1 VIGGRDRRE
10 FEAFV
15 AASSDRL
22 VRTAYLLTGDAGHAE
37 DVVQSALLRTARR
50 WRSARKSPEAYARTV
65 VANLAK
71 DRWRALGRRPAEAP
85 LEHDVP
91 QAPHDGAFVQQ
102 SLDRDAL
109 MHAARG
115 LPVGQR
121 AVLVLRYFDDLSV
134 EETAAAL
141 GVTAGTVKS
150 QTSRA
155 LAALRA
161 ALAPH
166 DTENPDPTTSKE
178 NADAHR

>member
-1 VIGGRDRRE
+1 MIGGRDQQE

-22 VRTAYLLTGDAGHAE
+22 LRTAYLLTGDAGHAE

-50 WRSARKSPEAYARTV
+50 WRSARRSPEAYARTT
-65 VANLAK
+65 VANLVK
-71 DRWRALGRRPAEAP
+71 DRWRSLGRRPSEAP

-91 QAPHDGAFVQQ
+91 LAAPDDL
-102 SLDRDAL
+102 LDRDAL
-109 MHAARG
+109 MRAARE
-115 LPVGQR
+115 LPPGQR

-134 EETAAAL
+134 EDTAKAL

-155 LAALRA
+155 LAGLRA
-161 ALAPH
+161 AL
-166 DTENPDPTTSKE
+166 TSERPDPTTSKE

>member
-1 VIGGRDRRE
+1 VIGGRDRQE

-22 VRTAYLLTGDAGHAE
+22 LRTAYLLTRDSGHAE

-50 WRSARKSPEAYARTV
+50 WRSARRAPEAYARTV
-65 VANLAK
+65 VTNLVK
-71 DRWRALGRRPAEAP
+71 DRWRGLRRRPAEAP

-91 QAPHDGAFVQQ
+91 IAVHDGL
-102 SLDRDAL
+102 LDRDAL
-109 MHAARG
+109 MRAARE
-115 LPVGQR
+115 LPPGQR
-121 AVLVLRYFDDLSV
+121 AVLVLRFFDDLSV
-134 EETAAAL
+134 EETARTL

-155 LAALRA
+155 LVTLRA
-161 ALAPH
+161 ALAS
-166 DTENPDPTTSKE
+166 DSEKE